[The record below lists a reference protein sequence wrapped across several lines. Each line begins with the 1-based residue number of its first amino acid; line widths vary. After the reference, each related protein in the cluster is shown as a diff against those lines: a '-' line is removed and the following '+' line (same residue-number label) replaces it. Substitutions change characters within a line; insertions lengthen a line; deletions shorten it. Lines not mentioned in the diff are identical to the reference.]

1 MPTIAAM
8 KKLHLLRVPIL
19 LIAITFIFVGCNRS
33 TPENKSS
40 APVSPKTSAPETI
53 RLAYAPVV
61 LNIPVFLGQSS
72 GVFKTNNITIDAKLF
87 TSANEMINAIV
98 ADQVDAVTGVSLVP
112 ILNLEAQDSGR
123 VRVILHSRM
132 TDEQPYDGLVVKT
145 TSTIRTLSDLK
156 GHKIGL
162 YPGTTAINLLKAFLK
177 KKGVAPDD
185 VEFVPLPPASHV
197 SAIQSGAVD
206 VLFAYD
212 PTLTTLLQLPGFRR
226 LHGSVF
232 VAMLSPSPISSS
244 IISRKFEREHPEA
257 ARRFIQALDQS
268 VTLARQHPVEARLSL
283 TNYTKLPIEV
293 IPHVSLVADTLSTE
307 TSESSLQQFIDLMV
321 EIGELPKKIA
331 AKDLL
336 SQTK

>member
-1 MPTIAAM
+1 M
-8 KKLHLLRVPIL
+8 KKLRLIYFPVLLV
-19 LIAITFIFVGCNRS
+19 AITFMLAGCGRS
-33 TPENKSS
+33 TSESQPSTPVAEKTLVPEK
-40 APVSPKTSAPETI
+40 I
-53 RLAYAPVV
+53 RVAYAPVV
-61 LNIPVFLGQSS
+61 LNIPLYLGQSK
-72 GVFKTNNITIDAKLF
+72 GVFQSNGVTIDAKLF
-87 TSANEMINAIV
+87 TSANEMINAVI

-112 ILNLEAQDSGR
+112 ILNLEAQQPGR

-145 TSTIRTLSDLK
+145 ASPIQTLNDLK

-177 KKGVAPDD
+177 KKGVAPEE
-185 VEFVPLPPASHV
+185 VEFVPLPPASHI
-197 SAIQSGAVD
+197 SALQSGAVD

-212 PTLTTLLQLPGFRR
+212 PTLTTLLQQGGFRR

-257 ARRFIQALDQS
+257 ARRFVQALDQS
-268 VTLARQHPVEARLSL
+268 VQMARQDPAEARLSL
-283 TNYTKLPIEV
+283 TNYTKLPLEV

-321 EIGELPKKIA
+321 DIGELPKKIA

-336 SQTK
+336 SPTQ